1 MVKVKNRLGFTL
13 IELLVVIAIM
23 AILTVIAVSQFV
35 TAKTKAK
42 DTQRKSD
49 VEGLAKALDMYFAD
63 YGSYPSRDAISWGG
77 EFTDADGYVY
87 MKVVPQES
95 SLDTP
100 YCYLTDDDNT
110 YYLIMARMEGVGST
124 NGVYS
129 IVSLNTGCDA
139 TESVYNYVK
148 ASANTTV
155 DDFCG
160 TLSGDCRVD

>member
-1 MVKVKNRLGFTL
+1 MAKVKKELGFTL

-49 VEGLAKALDMYFAD
+49 IESLSKALDMYFAD
-63 YGSYPSRDAISWGG
+63 YGSYPVRDAINWGQ

-87 MKVVPQES
+87 MKVVPSES

-100 YCYLTDDDNT
+100 YCYLTDDDNI
-110 YYLIMARMEGVGST
+110 YYVLLARMEGVGST

-129 IVSLNTGCDA
+129 IVSLNTGCDS
-139 TESVYNYVK
+139 TESVYNFVK

-155 DDFCG
+155 NDFCG
-160 TLSGDCRVD
+160 TLSGDCQVD